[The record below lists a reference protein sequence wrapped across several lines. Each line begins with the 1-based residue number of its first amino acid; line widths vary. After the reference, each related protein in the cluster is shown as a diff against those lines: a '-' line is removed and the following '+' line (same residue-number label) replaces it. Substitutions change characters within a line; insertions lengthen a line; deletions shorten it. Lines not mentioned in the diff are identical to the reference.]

1 MAAAQG
7 EGVWTIQH
15 FVRALAAKGAK
26 PALLAARGDRVAT
39 LTSADLASRSTAL
52 AKGLRRYG
60 IAPGETVGLIAPNGP
75 DWVVARLGLG
85 VLGALVVALD
95 DLATTAEL
103 RIAMEDAGCKRIL
116 CSPSHVEQLLE
127 IRPDAELIAL
137 ADTAPAG
144 TVACWRDLSDP
155 DGAELAPFPSSAPA
169 CLVYTSG
176 TTGRPK
182 AFELTSDHLWANVGA
197 LKETGA
203 IADDE
208 RALLP
213 LPLHHVYPFTI
224 GILTI
229 LSSGGAVVFPEEVAG
244 PAILKALA
252 LAKVT
257 AMVGVPR
264 LYTAL
269 VTSIKAKLS
278 TGPAAPVLLA
288 LLNLCSWAEKRF
300 GLNLGW
306 VLMAP
311 VRKRLGPSLRM
322 VVSGGA
328 LLAPDVLWT
337 LVGLGLKVRTG
348 YGLAETASIFTGNLP
363 GTERYESEGKPFCGQ
378 IRIVKFEGSEEGE
391 IQLFGPSVFKGYRN
405 NDEANRDSFTDDGWF
420 RTGDVGYLDQ
430 DGFLF
435 VTGRI
440 KETLVLGGGKKL
452 HPDELEK
459 HYVGPFTKELAI
471 LERDGVLVALVLP
484 DLEAIRAA
492 GHPRV
497 DDAIRVALS
506 QAGLA
511 LPSYERLSGFRI
523 VREPLPKTRLGK
535 FQRFRLRAIY
545 DDAGTEKKAA
555 VELSPADKALLASE
569 PARSVFALLQKRYA
583 GKPVHLDASPSL
595 DLGID
600 SLEWVSLTVE
610 LEQQL
615 GVVVD
620 ESEAGETLTLRDL
633 LGKLTTKRQG
643 PVEDAAAIA
652 ARWLKPAGFGARLVR
667 RVLLAANAFN
677 IKALFGLTVTGLEN
691 VPDQGPFVLIANH
704 ESDLDVMMMGAA
716 LGPRRMA
723 RLYWA
728 GDANRLFSQRW
739 LHPLLRAFNVFPAND
754 KRASETFAVA
764 AEVLK
769 RGHGLV
775 WFPESWRSPD
785 GQLQRFL
792 PGIGLVLQGSDVPV
806 VPAFIDGAF
815 EAQPRTRKWAHYLP
829 LSIRFGAPRKVD
841 ASLPPQDIAD
851 HLHDVVAKLRDQ

>member
-1 MAAAQG
+1 MAQA
-7 EGVWTIQH
+7 WTLQQ
-15 FVRALAAKGAK
+15 FVRDLAAKGGK
-26 PALLAARGDRVAT
+26 PALFAVRGDTVHT
-39 LTSADLASRSTAL
+39 MTCGDLAGRAVRL

-116 CSPSHVEQLLE
+116 TSLSHIEQMRE
-127 IRPDAELIAL
+127 IRPDAELIVL
-137 ADTAPAG
+137 ADEHPAG
-144 TVACWRDLSDP
+144 TAASWLALMEADGP
-155 DGAELAPFPSSAPA
+155 DLAPFPSSAAA

-197 LKETGA
+197 LAKTGA
-203 IADDE
+203 VKNDE

-252 LAKVT
+252 LAQVT
-257 AMVGVPR
+257 AVVGVPR

-269 VTSIKAKLS
+269 VTSLKAKLAA
-278 TGPAAPVLLA
+278 GPAAAALLP
-288 LLNLCSWAEKRF
+288 LLNLCIWSQRRF
-300 GLNLGW
+300 GINLGW

-363 GTERYESEGKPFCGQ
+363 GTERFESEGKPFCGE

-405 NDEANRDSFTDDGWF
+405 NDEANRDSFTADGWF
-420 RTGDVGYLDQ
+420 RTGDVGYLDK
-430 DGFLF
+430 DGFIF

-459 HYVGPFTKELAI
+459 QYAGPFMKELAI
-471 LERDGVLVALVLP
+471 IERDGVLVALVLP

-497 DDAIRVALS
+497 DDVIRVALS
-506 QAGLA
+506 EAGLA

-545 DDAGTEKKAA
+545 DAAGTGKMAET
-555 VELSPADKALLASE
+555 ELSAEDKALLASE

-633 LGKLTTKRQG
+633 LGKLTTKRRG
-643 PVEDAAAIA
+643 PSEDAATIA
-652 ARWLKPAGFGARLVR
+652 ARWLKPAGLGARVVR

-677 IKALFGLTVTGLEN
+677 IKGLFGLTVTGLEN
-691 VPDQGPFVLIANH
+691 VPEQGPFVLIANH
-704 ESDLDVMMMGAA
+704 ESDLDVMMVGAA
-716 LGPRRMA
+716 LGPRRMGQ
-723 RLYWA
+723 LYWA

-769 RGHGLV
+769 RGKGLV

-785 GQLQRFL
+785 GELQRFL

-815 EAQPRTRKWAHYLP
+815 EAQPRSRKWARYLP
-829 LSIRFGAPRKVD
+829 LSIRFGVPLKVD
-841 ASLPPQDIAD
+841 RTLPPQDIAD
-851 HLHDVVAKLRDQ
+851 SLRDVMVKLRDQMN